1 VESVITTNLARL
13 ETNPERNLAMD
24 ETKLTEF
31 VEKAVGD
38 VGALLGGAMVV
49 IGDKLGLY
57 RAMAGAGPLTPA
69 ELAVGQ
75 GQPSGTYGN
84 GQAPKRPA
92 AT

>member
-1 VESVITTNLARL
+1 
-13 ETNPERNLAMD
+13 MD
-24 ETKLTEF
+24 ETKMTEF

-69 ELAVGQ
+69 ELANRT
-75 GQPSGTYGN
+75 GTVWRRTCRCRQRFGY
-84 GQAPKRPA
+84 RS
-92 AT
+92 